1 MCRFKSAIIL
11 KDRVFIP
18 DYDSHSDMLDELGI
32 EDTRQNAEKLF
43 IRAELSPENGDV
55 FSNIDNWKF
64 VVDQDILPGWYVKD
78 YDKQRM
84 IEAVKE
90 WAKDRIHIC
99 VDNLKINSG
108 ANHYIKDCKDVN
120 IYGSATV
127 KNIYGSATVKNIY
140 GGATVENICDSA
152 TVEYICDSATVK
164 NIYDSATVEYI
175 CDSATVEYICDS
187 ATVKNICGS
196 ATVKNICGSAT
207 VKNIYGSATVK
218 NIYGGATVE
227 NICDSATVENIC
239 DSATVET
246 AKGFSTIRTS
256 PYSKFNN
263 RDKLILLENAT
274 LKDCYEK
281 KIYQSGDFKLVSVS
295 NGKCE

>member
-18 DYDSHSDMLDELGI
+18 DYDSHSDMLEELGI
-32 EDTRQNAEKLF
+32 EDTRHNAEKLF

-64 VVDQDILPGWYVKD
+64 VVDQDILPDWYVKD

-108 ANHYIKDCKDVN
+108 SNHYIKGCKDVN
-120 IYGSATV
+120 ICG
-127 KNIYGSATVKNIY
+127 
-140 GGATVENICDSA
+140 SA
-152 TVEYICDSATVK
+152 TVEYIC
-164 NIYDSATVEYI
+164 N
-175 CDSATVEYICDS
+175 
-187 ATVKNICGS
+187 
-196 ATVKNICGSAT
+196 
-207 VKNIYGSATVK
+207 
-218 NIYGGATVE
+218 
-227 NICDSATVENIC
+227 
-239 DSATVET
+239 SATVET
-246 AKGFSTIRTS
+246 AKGFSIIRTS